1 MIVVPRRNKIAG
13 AVLVLLVGMAIV
25 PLNGC
30 GSRGGGEASSGG
42 SDGVGVDGGN
52 VSRSLSLT
60 VALIP

>member
-30 GSRGGGEASSGG
+30 GSRGGGRLPQEVVTVSASMGEMSA
-42 SDGVGVDGGN
+42 
-52 VSRSLSLT
+52 
-60 VALIP
+60 VAYR